1 MSRGVC
7 LLLREWSRLKV
18 EDGILWRV
26 IKLPREGEVSQLV
39 LPKEQ
44 RSSVLHHLH
53 NDMGHLGLD
62 RVFALVRDRY
72 FWPHMYRDIEKYV
85 TQECGCLMNKKPN
98 RADRPPMVPIV
109 TTQPLELVS
118 IDFLH
123 LEKSKGGFEYI
134 LVVMDHYTR
143 FA

>member
-1 MSRGVC
+1 
-7 LLLREWSRLKV
+7 
-18 EDGILWRV
+18 
-26 IKLPREGEVSQLV
+26 
-39 LPKEQ
+39 
-44 RSSVLHHLH
+44 
-53 NDMGHLGLD
+53 
-62 RVFALVRDRY
+62 
-72 FWPHMYRDIEKYV
+72 MYRDIEKYV

-143 FA
+143 FAQAYPTRNKAGKRRYSMTSF